1 MKKYSKNDESN
12 LWNSYFR
19 YHGYAYDGI
28 WTIAKAID
36 AVEREN
42 NNESLVDFKY
52 KWVELDLIWP
62 WLNCSYQTNA
72 EEKGKHRNSIFLWF
86 LVCF

>member
-1 MKKYSKNDESN
+1 MKKYSKTDASN

-52 KWVELDLIWP
+52 KWVELDLTRIKLFKP
-62 WLNCSYQTNA
+62 MQRRKENTETLFFFDS
-72 EEKGKHRNSIFLWF
+72 
-86 LVCF
+86 